1 MNKKVT
7 KADRIRSMVFT
18 LVFIILCAAVL
29 YSFLIVLGSSLSSQR
44 DLKQYGF
51 RAIPHALSL
60 EAYKRIFSDLKTILQ
75 AYGITILTT
84 VVGTLLGVAF
94 TASIGYVI
102 SRDDYPYR
110 RGLGFFCYFTMLFS
124 GGLVPTYMLV
134 VNWLGLKNSI
144 WAIILPGCVSV
155 WNIMLMKSYFK
166 SLPTSLIEAAK
177 IDGLSEI
184 GIFFKIV
191 IPLSKPAIATIAL
204 FFALSFWNQ
213 WYNSM
218 LYTDTRELVSLQY
231 MLMKIMKSLEF
242 LNSDAARLGMVITD
256 PNIPSQNARM
266 AMCIVAAGP
275 ILVVFPFF
283 QKYFVKGINVG
294 AMKG

>member
-1 MNKKVT
+1 MRQRIT
-7 KADRIRSMVFT
+7 REDRIRNAVFT
-18 LVFIILCAAVL
+18 AVFILLCAVIL
-29 YSFLIVLGSSLSSQR
+29 YSFLIVLGSSFTSQK

-51 RAIPHALSL
+51 RAIPKKFSL
-60 EAYKRIFSDLKTILQ
+60 EAYTRIFSDLQTILH
-75 AYGITILTT
+75 AYWITILTT
-84 VVGTLLGVAF
+84 VVGTLMGVLF
-94 TASIGYVI
+94 TATIGYVL

-110 RGLGFFCYFTMLFS
+110 RGLGFYCYFTMLFS

-144 WAIILPGCVSV
+144 WSIILPGCVSV

-166 SLPTSLIEAAK
+166 SLPTSLIEAAR

-184 GIFFKIV
+184 GTFVKIV

-204 FFALSFWNQ
+204 FFALAFWNQ
-213 WYNSM
+213 WYSSM
-218 LYTDTRELVSLQY
+218 LYTDTRDLVSLQY

-242 LNSDAARLGMVITD
+242 LNSDAAKLGMVITD